1 MFNIALSCFYDFKHL
16 KEAFACK
23 IHISPHKNSIK
34 LQKYISPHFQYS
46 AFSTLRIFNTPGL
59 RIFMQTFLHSALS
72 CHNEITALSENPAFL
87 NKGHLSRTVI
97 VRSKYVIKK
106 SVDQNQITVRQVL
119 ATLVRSWINDF
130 PFNPYRSN
138 VSIV

>member
-1 MFNIALSCFYDFKHL
+1 MFNIVLSCFYDFKHL

-59 RIFMQTFLHSALS
+59 RHSAYS
-72 CHNEITALSENPAFL
+72 CKPSC
-87 NKGHLSRTVI
+87 TVHYHAI
-97 VRSKYVIKK
+97 MK
-106 SVDQNQITVRQVL
+106 
-119 ATLVRSWINDF
+119 
-130 PFNPYRSN
+130 
-138 VSIV
+138 